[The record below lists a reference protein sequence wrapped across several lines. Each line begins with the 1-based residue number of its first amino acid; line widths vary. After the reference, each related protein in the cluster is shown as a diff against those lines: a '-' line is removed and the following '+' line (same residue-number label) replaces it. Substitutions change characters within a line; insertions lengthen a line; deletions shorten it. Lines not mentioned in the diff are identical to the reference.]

1 MSEKTILL
9 VDDTK
14 LFLQLEKTFLQRS
27 GINILT
33 ASNGSEALDLARKHS
48 PDVVFLDLNMPI
60 MDGDECCRAMKNDPD
75 FKGIA
80 IVMVTTDGRPQDQE
94 RCRDA
99 GCDEILLKPINRT
112 EFVATA
118 QKMLQVPVREERYK
132 ATIQIQYGQKADKI
146 LHDFSIDISSG
157 GLFIKTDSP
166 LEVDEMLQ
174 IGFVLPNP
182 VREVNCSAQVVWVNS
197 HLNPK
202 KSALPTGVGI
212 RFIDLSLDDLHVIR
226 NYIESLQ
233 QEPS

>member
-27 GINILT
+27 GVNILT

-60 MDGDECCRAMKNDPD
+60 MDGDECCRAMKNDPELR
-75 FKGIA
+75 GMA
-80 IVMVTTDGRPQDQE
+80 IVMVTTDGRPQDLE

-112 EFVATA
+112 EFVTTA
-118 QKMLQVPVREERYK
+118 QKLLNVPVREERYK
-132 ATIQIQYGQKADKI
+132 ATIQIQYGKNADKI

-157 GLFIKTDSP
+157 GIFIKTDNP
-166 LEVDEMLQ
+166 LDVDEMLQ
-174 IGFVLPNP
+174 ISFDLPNS

-197 HLNPK
+197 HVNPK
-202 KSALPTGVGI
+202 KSALPAGVGI

-226 NYIESLQ
+226 NFIKNLP
-233 QEPS
+233 QE